1 MRKGNLTQRIQNIY
15 RLIEHYSG
23 EASSDDISKAVNEP
37 VGTVSACLSYMVK
50 SGYLYRNNRI
60 YTIRVKHDPRE
71 VAAKIRSLIRENKT
85 IRKERELMRQRSLFS
100 QPKKESEGVRPEMP
114 QNAPSIEA
122 AIELLKSRG
131 YKVLAPITEFK
142 EI

>member
-1 MRKGNLTQRIQNIY
+1 MRNGNLIKRIESIY
-15 RLIEHYSG
+15 RILEHYGG
-23 EASSDDISKAVNEP
+23 EASSEDISKAINEP

-50 SGYLYRNNRI
+50 GGYLYRNNRI
-60 YTIRVKHDPRE
+60 YTIRLKHDPRE
-71 VAAKIRSLIRENKT
+71 VASKIRSLIRENKA
-85 IRKERELMRQRSLFS
+85 IKKERELMRQRSLFS

-122 AIELLKSRG
+122 AIEMLKSRG
-131 YKVLAPITEFK
+131 YKILAPITEFK